1 METLASFRVTIPG
14 QETPVN
20 ALGLWQVAVEEATTG
35 DQAGSLWRAELP
47 GEPLEA
53 GQALDFQEAQ
63 LGRVRLALGTV
74 ESRLSA
80 DLKNLP
86 GPDAAADYALR
97 ATALLEAEPG
107 SPSSV
112 LATAAQTRWPEASYA
127 VFDRLP
133 LDARQLEEAGQA
145 VGRFATQVQ
154 QTVSQFARVETVIGG
169 RMVGVTR
176 VAWSGEI
183 ETRWSARFDP
193 DQYQQHTRVLAHAL
207 ATRQD
212 WLRFLLLVTG
222 GAARIGAALASG
234 PFSLL
239 TLWTTW
245 NYLKQVLAQYSQLR

>member
-1 METLASFRVTIPG
+1 MEALASFRVTIPG

-20 ALGLWQVAVEEATTG
+20 ALGLWQVAAEEATTG

-47 GEPLEA
+47 GEPVEA

-112 LATAAQTRWPEASYA
+112 LATAAQTRWPETSYA
-127 VFDRLP
+127 VLDRLP
-133 LDARQLEEAGQA
+133 LDTRQLEEAGQA

-176 VAWSGEI
+176 VAWSGEV
-183 ETRWSARFDP
+183 ETRWSARLIP
-193 DQYQQHTRVLAHAL
+193 AAHA
-207 ATRQD
+207 R
-212 WLRFLLLVTG
+212 V
-222 GAARIGAALASG
+222 GACPGNPPGLAALFTACDRRRGAYWGSPG
-234 PFSLL
+234 ERPVLL
-239 TLWTTW
+239 AYPLDDVE
-245 NYLKQVLAQYSQLR
+245 LPEAGDGGIQPIALALP